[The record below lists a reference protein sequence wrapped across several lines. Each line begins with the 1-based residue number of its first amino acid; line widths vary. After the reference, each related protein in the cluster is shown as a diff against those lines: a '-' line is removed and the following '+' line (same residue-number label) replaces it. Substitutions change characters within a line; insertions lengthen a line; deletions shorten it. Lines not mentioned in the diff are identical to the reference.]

1 MENYEKTKQELLDLA
16 KKSPEP
22 KSVLRSKSFKAL
34 QEKIKDLPKD
44 QRADYGK
51 QLNQLKSELL
61 DFVKDLESQKL
72 SSLVQELDVSAPFA
86 TNVANA
92 DKPTLFTAD
101 QGTKHPL
108 MSELEKIVEIWRSMG
123 FESVEARQLD
133 DDFHMFASL
142 NFPEGHPAR
151 DNFDTFRTAEGFIP
165 PAHTSTMENRILTAG
180 KEALEKEDKTIAA
193 VSYGRCFRN
202 EDVDTT
208 HEHTFYQCEGVFVS
222 RDANLSQMLGLLR
235 SFFEQ
240 YYGQKLN
247 IKTQP
252 AFFPFVEP
260 GLEFLIEKPLSLGG
274 KPGEFLEM
282 LGCGMLHPNVLS
294 AAGIDPETYH
304 GFAWGG
310 GVDRLVM
317 LKYEID
323 DIRYFESGKLKFLRE
338 FA

>member
-1 MENYEKTKQELLDLA
+1 MEDYEKIKKQLVAFA
-16 KKSPEP
+16 KKAAEP
-22 KSVLRSKSFKAL
+22 RAVLRSKFF
-34 QEKIKDLPKD
+34 KDLQAGVKELPKEK
-44 QRADYGK
+44 RADYGR

-61 DFVKDLESQKL
+61 DFVKDLENQKIDAA
-72 SSLVQELDVSAPFA
+72 VEALDVSAPYK
-86 TNVANA
+86 ANA
-92 DKPTLFTAD
+92 GEDVQPRLLSAD
-101 QGTKHPL
+101 CGTRHPL
-108 MSELEKIVEIWRSMG
+108 MSELEKIVNIWRAMG

-133 DDFHMFASL
+133 DDFHMFKSL

-151 DNFDTFRTAEGFIP
+151 DNFDTFRTEEGLLPI
-165 PAHTSTMENRILTAG
+165 AHTSAMENRILQAG
-180 KEALEKEDKTIAA
+180 KESLEEEDKAIAS

-202 EDVDTT
+202 EDVDAT

-240 YYGQKLN
+240 YYEQKLN

-260 GLEFLIEKPLSLGG
+260 GLEFLIEKPVALGG
-274 KPGEFLEM
+274 KKGEFLEM

-294 AAGIDPETYH
+294 MAGIDPETYH

-323 DIRYFESGKLKFLRE
+323 DIRYFESGKLRFLKE
-338 FA
+338 F

>member
-1 MENYEKTKQELLDLA
+1 MEDYEKVKKELIALA
-16 KKSPEP
+16 KKAPEP
-22 KSVLRSKSFKAL
+22 RSVLGAKVLKDL
-34 QEKIKDLPKD
+34 QGKIKDLPKD
-44 QRADYGK
+44 KRADYGK
-51 QLNQLKSELL
+51 QLNQLKAELTA
-61 DFVKDLESQKL
+61 VIKDLENRKMNAA
-72 SSLVQELDVSAPFA
+72 VEAIDVSAPYA
-86 TNVANA
+86 PNAAEGKRPQLLTA
-92 DKPTLFTAD
+92 DK
-101 QGTKHPL
+101 GSGHPL
-108 MSELEKIVEIWRSMG
+108 MNELQKIVEIWRSMG

-133 DDFHMFASL
+133 DDFHMFKSL

-151 DNFDTFRTAEGFIP
+151 DNFDTFRTEDGFIP
-165 PAHTSTMENRILTAG
+165 PAHTSVMENRILQAG
-180 KEALEKEDKTIAA
+180 KELLETEGKTIASI
-193 VSYGRCFRN
+193 SYGRCFRN
-202 EDVDTT
+202 EDVDAT

-222 RDANLSQMLGLLR
+222 AEADLAQMLGLLR

-260 GLEFLIEKPLSLGG
+260 GLEFLIEKPAALGG
-274 KPGEFLEM
+274 KKGEFLEM

-294 AAGIDPETYH
+294 MAGIDPEKYH

-323 DIRYFESGKLKFLRE
+323 DIRHFEAGRLKFLRG
-338 FA
+338 F

>member
-1 MENYEKTKQELLDLA
+1 MENYGKIKKQLIDLA
-16 KKSPEP
+16 KKSDEP
-22 KSVLRSKSFKAL
+22 RAVLRSKVFKDL
-34 QEKIKDLPKD
+34 QAKIKNLPKEK
-44 QRADYGK
+44 RADYGK
-51 QLNQLKSELL
+51 QLNQLKSELQN
-61 DFVKDLESQKL
+61 FIEHLENEKIDAI
-72 SSLVQELDVSAPFA
+72 VDTLDVSAPY
-86 TNVANA
+86 VANVGA
-92 DKPTLFTAD
+92 NDLPQLLSAEH
-101 QGTKHPL
+101 GTKHPL
-108 MSELEKIVEIWRSMG
+108 MSELERIVNIWRAMG

-133 DDFHMFASL
+133 DDFHMFKSL

-151 DNFDTFRTAEGFIP
+151 DNFDTFHTEDGFIP
-165 PAHTSTMENRILTAG
+165 PAHTSAMENRILKAG
-180 KEALEKEDKTIAA
+180 KELLEKEDKTIAS

-202 EDVDTT
+202 EDVDAT

-240 YYGQKLN
+240 YYEQKLN

-260 GLEFLIEKPLSLGG
+260 GLEFLIEKPVALGG
-274 KPGEFLEM
+274 KKGEFLEM

-294 AAGIDPETYH
+294 MAGIDPEEYH

-323 DIRYFESGKLKFLRE
+323 DIRYFESGKLKFLKE
-338 FA
+338 F